1 MGVHLAPTL
10 RVLREEINTRWPHRD
25 KASDGW
31 IGDAAHQARKSDHNP
46 DGDDRS
52 VNAADFDIDGIDPL
66 LVVRQCIAHPSTQ
79 YVIFNRTIWSRTR
92 GFRAARYTG
101 SNPHTK
107 HLHVSVSHSRALED
121 SLRPWGIATARV
133 SKLGD
138 RTLKAGCKGSDVREL
153 QTLANRLGAG
163 LAADGVFGPRTT
175 AWVRSFQKS
184 RKLAVDAVVGP
195 KTLAALRAATKPPP
209 PKPGP
214 GRAPG
219 SRTIRAGSTGEDV
232 AYVKRFIGTRRCGP
246 PGDRFDTTTE
256 SGVRWYQQMRG
267 LTADGIVGRLTW
279 AEMGVRVTY

>member
-1 MGVHLAPTL
+1 MPVHLAPTL
-10 RVLREEINTRWPHRD
+10 RVLREEINARWPHRD

-79 YVIFNRTIWSRTR
+79 YVIYNRTIWSRTR
-92 GFRAARYTG
+92 SFRPARYTG

-107 HLHVSVSHSRALED
+107 HLHVSVSHSRVLED
-121 SLRPWGIATARV
+121 SLRPWGIATATV

-138 RTLKAGCKGSDVREL
+138 RILRTGCRGSDVREL
-153 QTLANRLGAG
+153 QTLANRVGAR
-163 LAADGVFGPRTT
+163 LATDGVFGPKTT
-175 AWVRSFQKS
+175 TWIRSFQKS
-184 RKLAVDAVVGP
+184 HKLEVDGIVGP
-195 KTLAALRAATKPPP
+195 KTIAALRMATRPPAP
-209 PKPGP
+209 QP

-219 SRTIRAGSTGEDV
+219 SRTIRTGSKGEDV
-232 AYVKRFIGTRRCGP
+232 AFVKRFIGARRCGP
-246 PGDRFDTTTE
+246 ASIEFDARTE
-256 SGVRWYQQMRG
+256 SGVRWYQGMRG
-267 LTADGIVGRLTW
+267 LTADGIIGRLTW